1 MFNCKTNMDYPKSST
16 GNFAIALLLTGVVSL
31 CLPSPFPTFQWPQP
45 PTKALEVVPQDDL
58 EAALSK
64 ASMPNKTVIITI
76 VNKAYVE
83 GDDTSML
90 DLFLESFWIGEGTRE
105 MAEHLLVVALDQTAF
120 DRCIFR
126 RLHCYKMVS
135 EDGDMDGEKLY
146 MSKDFIKMMWR
157 RTLLLL
163 RVLERG
169 YSFIFTDTDVSW
181 LRNPF
186 PRLTTNLTADL
197 QISTDLFLSRRRPE
211 DSLINT
217 GFYFVRSNNKTI
229 ALFQTWYAM
238 KNNATGKKEQD
249 VLSDL
254 MRKGIFRELG
264 LELRVLHTLYFSGFC
279 QNSKDFRAV
288 TTVHANCCRSI
299 SAKVAD
305 LKAVHRDWRRF
316 KAATATNKTVT
327 DIDATTFRWS
337 VHEACVRSWNTS
349 RNPVG

>member
-1 MFNCKTNMDYPKSST
+1 MCNCNANMDCPKNSI
-16 GNFAIALLLTGVVSL
+16 GNFAIALLLIEVVYL
-31 CLPSPFPTFQWPQP
+31 CLSCQFQAFQWPQP
-45 PTKALEVVPQDDL
+45 PTKALEAVPQDDL

-105 MAEHLLVVALDQTAF
+105 MADHLLVVAGDQTAY

-126 RLHCYKMVS
+126 GLHCYKMVG
-135 EDGDMDGEKLY
+135 EDGDMEGEKLY
-146 MSKDFIKMMWR
+146 MSEDFIKMMWR

-163 RVLERG
+163 HVLERG

-197 QISTDLFLSRRRPE
+197 QISTDKFLSSHRPE
-211 DSLINT
+211 DNSINT

-238 KNNATGKKEQD
+238 KNNSIGKKEQD

-254 MRKGIFRELG
+254 MLKGIFRQLG
-264 LELRVLHTLYFSGFC
+264 LEVRALHTLYFSGFC
-279 QNSKDFRAV
+279 QDSKDFRAV

-327 DIDATTFRWS
+327 DVDAATFRWS
-337 VHEACVRSWNTS
+337 AHAACVNSWNIPMNT
-349 RNPVG
+349 VG

>member
-1 MFNCKTNMDYPKSST
+1 MCNCNANMDCPKNSIGS
-16 GNFAIALLLTGVVSL
+16 FAIALLLIEVVYL
-31 CLPSPFPTFQWPQP
+31 CLSCQFQTFQWPQP
-45 PTKALEVVPQDDL
+45 PTKALEAVPQDDL

-105 MAEHLLVVALDQTAF
+105 MADHLLVVAGDQTA
-120 DRCIFR
+120 
-126 RLHCYKMVS
+126 Y
-135 EDGDMDGEKLY
+135 GGEKLY
-146 MSKDFIKMMWR
+146 MSEDFIEMMWR

-163 RVLERG
+163 HVLERG

-197 QISTDLFLSRRRPE
+197 QISTDKEERTRCTIRP
-211 DSLINT
+211 
-217 GFYFVRSNNKTI
+217 
-229 ALFQTWYAM
+229 YAE
-238 KNNATGKKEQD
+238 GH
-249 VLSDL
+249 
-254 MRKGIFRELG
+254 FRQLG
-264 LELRVLHTLYFSGFC
+264 LEVRALHTLYFSGFC
-279 QNSKDFRAV
+279 QDSKDFRAV

-327 DIDATTFRWS
+327 DIDAATFRWS
-337 VHEACVRSWNTS
+337 AHASCVNSWNIPMNT
-349 RNPVG
+349 VG

>member
-1 MFNCKTNMDYPKSST
+1 MLHQFP
-16 GNFAIALLLTGVVSL
+16 SL
-31 CLPSPFPTFQWPQP
+31 FFFLQ
-45 PTKALEVVPQDDL
+45 KALEVVPQDDL

-169 YSFIFTDTDVSW
+169 YSFIFT
-181 LRNPF
+181 
-186 PRLTTNLTADL
+186 
-197 QISTDLFLSRRRPE
+197 
-211 DSLINT
+211 
-217 GFYFVRSNNKTI
+217 VR
-229 ALFQTWYAM
+229 
-238 KNNATGKKEQD
+238 
-249 VLSDL
+249 
-254 MRKGIFRELG
+254 
-264 LELRVLHTLYFSGFC
+264 
-279 QNSKDFRAV
+279 
-288 TTVHANCCRSI
+288 
-299 SAKVAD
+299 
-305 LKAVHRDWRRF
+305 
-316 KAATATNKTVT
+316 TVT
-327 DIDATTFRWS
+327 KRHRFGPLPMCLIWLIFWS
-337 VHEACVRSWNTS
+337 
-349 RNPVG
+349 